1 MDRKEFE
8 QFILDNYNCNTDYPW
23 IKYPSFEVFR
33 HTNNKK
39 WFVLI
44 MDISKDKLG
53 LESNEIISVVNFK
66 CDPILIGSLLREK
79 GFFPAY
85 HMSKNSWI
93 TVALNNSVDNDKIK
107 MLLDLSYQLTDNKI
121 KKKS

>member
-1 MDRKEFE
+1 MDRKELE
-8 QFILDNYNCNTDYPW
+8 QFIIDNYNCNTDYPW

-39 WFVLI
+39 WFALI

-107 MLLDLSYQLTDNKI
+107 MLLDLSYQLTADKI

>member
-1 MDRKEFE
+1 MDRKELE

-23 IKYPSFEVFR
+23 IKYPNFEVFR

-39 WFVLI
+39 WFALI
-44 MDISKDKLG
+44 MDIPKDKLG

-93 TVALNNSVDNDKIK
+93 TVALDNSVDNDKIK
-107 MLLDLSYQLTDNKI
+107 MLLDLSYQLTADKI

>member
-1 MDRKEFE
+1 MDRKELE

-33 HTNNKK
+33 HINNKK
-39 WFVLI
+39 WFALI

-107 MLLDLSYQLTDNKI
+107 MLLDLSYQLTADKI

>member
-1 MDRKEFE
+1 MDRKELE

-33 HTNNKK
+33 HINNKK
-39 WFVLI
+39 WFALI

-53 LESNEIISVVNFK
+53 LKSNEIISVVNFK

-107 MLLDLSYQLTDNKI
+107 MLLDLSYQLTADKI

>member
-1 MDRKEFE
+1 MTRFELE
-8 QFILDNYNCNTDYPW
+8 QFIIDNYNCNTDYPW

-39 WFVLI
+39 WFALI

-93 TVALNNSVDNDKIK
+93 TVALDNSVDNDKIK
-107 MLLDLSYQLTDNKI
+107 MLLDLSYQLTADKI

>member
-1 MDRKEFE
+1 MDRKELE

-33 HTNNKK
+33 HINNKK
-39 WFVLI
+39 WFALI

-85 HMSKNSWI
+85 LMSNNCWI

-107 MLLDLSYQLTDNKI
+107 MLLDLSYQLTADKI

>member
-1 MDRKEFE
+1 MDRKELE
-8 QFILDNYNCNTDYPW
+8 QFIIDNYNCNTDYPW

-39 WFVLI
+39 WFALI
-44 MDISKDKLG
+44 MDIPKDKLG

-93 TVALNNSVDNDKIK
+93 TVVLNNSVDNDKIK
-107 MLLDLSYQLTDNKI
+107 MLLDLSYQLTADKI